1 MADGPFWEQIL
12 NESGFKKWLE
22 ARNLTENSIAT
33 RMSAVRRIERI
44 LPELGIDQ
52 TNLDDAFDYDSLRS
66 TKAALMRLKVNA
78 EQGGQDYRQ
87 LLPDSDA
94 PLARL
99 ENFIASLGN
108 YRSFR
113 EGLSEVNETAAD
125 RIRQYV
131 LDNHIVPARE
141 RGDQYVPV
149 KVRDVHDALSMSQ
162 AWANVCQ
169 AIAGPKFQILANVA
183 PPTREGAEASPAT
196 TFTFDLHASPFS
208 MDAVEREL
216 VRRFGDSVKSAQ
228 KVVAFRLPDGREIA
242 LDRERPAAQL
252 WIEATRLV
260 TDNFH
265 PILYA
270 PEKSRHSGLPA
281 RLTHLPASGREPR
294 PVAMVRVSSMSEMT
308 NLLDWYANRS
318 VDLNREQLEGY
329 KRLFLAR
336 YTDFE
341 PAGFA
346 ATDGGY
352 FAEERSHK
360 NALID
365 RAREALANLADQDDA
380 VLGGRLLDIL
390 TGKAGAPSGLLG
402 WRTDDRVKALRVQHP
417 DVLEREAGRLA
428 RADDVDAAILS
439 FVEAVW
445 PILAEGQS
453 SKPYSESRNIP
464 TMLAA
469 LVHPTSAYGINT
481 DPVSRLARALTGE
494 PIMGANPLTPKEYA
508 DVLALVESIRDVMT
522 NEWGWAPR
530 DLWDVQGFVW
540 AVHRPDQPQL
550 SNEAEEP
557 GSMNSSTQPTNL
569 ILCGPPG
576 TGKTFATAREA
587 VQLCKGAATP
597 LDRDELMSEY
607 AHLTASGQIEF
618 VTFHQSY
625 SYEEFVEGLR
635 PNQGDEISAGFHLSP
650 EMGAFRRIARRAET
664 STGPGTSDFRIG
676 DRQVF
681 KMSIGAA
688 ADPDDAYLFEE
699 ALAGGYTLLGYG
711 NIDWS
716 DARFENR
723 DEIVGAWREQ
733 GSTEEERASTA
744 MSGRVQCPY
753 IFRNWMRKDD
763 LVIVSKGNSLFRAIG
778 IVTGD
783 YEYVPRESGDYCHRR
798 AVRWLWR
805 DLSGVS
811 VDDIY
816 ARGFTM
822 KSIYLLTHADLNIPA
837 LERYIA
843 SQQPS
848 VGGAPEPFVLIID
861 EINRANI
868 SKVFG
873 ELITLLEPDK
883 RLGAAN
889 ELKVRLPYSR
899 EMFGVPANLHVVGTM
914 NTADRSIALLDTA
927 LRRRFEFREL
937 MPNPAL
943 LADVSEASGINL
955 VKLLDTINER
965 IEYLF
970 DREHQIGHAY
980 FMSCKLSSDVDAVMR
995 HRVIPLLAE
1004 YFYEDWIKVAA
1015 VLGDAKGEGNFLERV
1030 ELKTP
1035 TGFDVGDGAEPRYRW
1050 TIKSPFSATC
1060 YVQFQ

>member
-260 TDNFH
+260 PDNFH

-318 VDLNREQLEGY
+318 IDLNREQLEGY

-346 ATDGGY
+346 ATDGG
-352 FAEERSHK
+352 
-360 NALID
+360 
-365 RAREALANLADQDDA
+365 
-380 VLGGRLLDIL
+380 
-390 TGKAGAPSGLLG
+390 SG
-402 WRTDDRVKALRVQHP
+402 T
-417 DVLEREAGRLA
+417 
-428 RADDVDAAILS
+428 
-439 FVEAVW
+439 
-445 PILAEGQS
+445 
-453 SKPYSESRNIP
+453 
-464 TMLAA
+464 
-469 LVHPTSAYGINT
+469 
-481 DPVSRLARALTGE
+481 
-494 PIMGANPLTPKEYA
+494 
-508 DVLALVESIRDVMT
+508 
-522 NEWGWAPR
+522 APR
-530 DLWDVQGFVW
+530 
-540 AVHRPDQPQL
+540 
-550 SNEAEEP
+550 
-557 GSMNSSTQPTNL
+557 
-569 ILCGPPG
+569 
-576 TGKTFATAREA
+576 
-587 VQLCKGAATP
+587 
-597 LDRDELMSEY
+597 
-607 AHLTASGQIEF
+607 
-618 VTFHQSY
+618 
-625 SYEEFVEGLR
+625 
-635 PNQGDEISAGFHLSP
+635 
-650 EMGAFRRIARRAET
+650 
-664 STGPGTSDFRIG
+664 
-676 DRQVF
+676 
-681 KMSIGAA
+681 
-688 ADPDDAYLFEE
+688 
-699 ALAGGYTLLGYG
+699 
-711 NIDWS
+711 
-716 DARFENR
+716 
-723 DEIVGAWREQ
+723 
-733 GSTEEERASTA
+733 
-744 MSGRVQCPY
+744 
-753 IFRNWMRKDD
+753 
-763 LVIVSKGNSLFRAIG
+763 
-778 IVTGD
+778 
-783 YEYVPRESGDYCHRR
+783 
-798 AVRWLWR
+798 
-805 DLSGVS
+805 
-811 VDDIY
+811 
-816 ARGFTM
+816 
-822 KSIYLLTHADLNIPA
+822 
-837 LERYIA
+837 
-843 SQQPS
+843 
-848 VGGAPEPFVLIID
+848 
-861 EINRANI
+861 
-868 SKVFG
+868 
-873 ELITLLEPDK
+873 
-883 RLGAAN
+883 
-889 ELKVRLPYSR
+889 
-899 EMFGVPANLHVVGTM
+899 
-914 NTADRSIALLDTA
+914 
-927 LRRRFEFREL
+927 
-937 MPNPAL
+937 
-943 LADVSEASGINL
+943 
-955 VKLLDTINER
+955 
-965 IEYLF
+965 
-970 DREHQIGHAY
+970 
-980 FMSCKLSSDVDAVMR
+980 SSDR
-995 HRVIPLLAE
+995 
-1004 YFYEDWIKVAA
+1004 FG
-1015 VLGDAKGEGNFLERV
+1015 GD
-1030 ELKTP
+1030 
-1035 TGFDVGDGAEPRYRW
+1035 
-1050 TIKSPFSATC
+1050 
-1060 YVQFQ
+1060 